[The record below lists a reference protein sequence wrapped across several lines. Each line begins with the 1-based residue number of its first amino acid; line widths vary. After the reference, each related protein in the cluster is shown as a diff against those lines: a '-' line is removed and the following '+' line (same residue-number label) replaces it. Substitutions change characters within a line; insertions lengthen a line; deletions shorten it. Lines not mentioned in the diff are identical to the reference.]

1 MKKESGVD
9 KNIYTKYAFEDHIWA
24 TNSNNQLIAD
34 LRELTEYISK
44 IDGEYF
50 IYNPDTL
57 GWSRFKDQDAKK
69 HAFNIFLNYTLPNGS
84 VVTQELIETYFS
96 GIVHYLDSA
105 TGLVKKN
112 DSMGIIGSCPQ
123 VDAIMSI
130 PIGPKFIAYSGKRY
144 LNEWRD
150 NSLAG
155 NELHLPYG
163 KLMLRL
169 VYRSLCN
176 GDLLNE
182 DSKIEAD
189 MIWEQVKA
197 DTYTN
202 DDFKFVM
209 KWLAAL
215 VQRPGINLLTN
226 LWFVGE
232 LQGNGKGTLISLMKL
247 IMGNSAVGGLSSS
260 DIMKGW
266 NDHLVGKQLIE
277 VNEFDDEGQK
287 FDWDRWV
294 KSHCNEPTLLIN
306 KRNTTPFAII
316 NTANYIFTTNN
327 ECPIKIGPSDRRNQ
341 FIKTTEDPN
350 WVRFASAIKRQT
362 IDRPIQM
369 AEGFAYIL
377 ETVKLDLDYS
387 NYSFI
392 NKIKK
397 SILESVN
404 NPVSV
409 WLDSDDTLERNN
421 NHSYK
426 ATVLYEQYSRWHD
439 DHGGSDRKLSLTAWG
454 KMMSKNKYVRKTIER
469 NYAYYTIQN
478 PDAVDLQAWEDV
490 YQDIAKVLVV
500 DDKNLKQLLTT
511 TNTDLTLDSK
521 DLPNPTRLEK
531 IRAKILQDQQND
543 DFMDDIC

>member
-9 KNIYTKYAFEDHIWA
+9 KNIYTKYAFEDHIWM
-24 TNSNNQLIAD
+24 TNSNNTLIAD

-50 IYNPDTL
+50 IYNPDTF
-57 GWSRFKDQDAKK
+57 GWSSFKDQDAKK
-69 HAFNIFLNYTLPNGS
+69 HAFNIFLNYRLQNGS

-96 GIVHYLDSA
+96 GIVHYVDA
-105 TGLVKKN
+105 AGLIKKN

-123 VDAIMSI
+123 VDARMSI
-130 PIGPKFIAYSGKRY
+130 PIGPKFVSYSGKRY

-150 NSLAG
+150 NSLSG
-155 NELHLPYG
+155 NVEHLAYG
-163 KLMLRL
+163 KLMARL

-176 GDLLNE
+176 GEVLNDNSRE
-182 DSKIEAD
+182 EAEI
-189 MIWEQVKA
+189 IWQQILTDA
-197 DTYTN
+197 YTN

-215 VQRPGINLLTN
+215 IQRPGINLLTN

-232 LQGNGKGTLISLMKL
+232 LQGNGKGTLLSLMKL
-247 IMGNSAVGGLSSS
+247 IMGNNAVGGLSSS

-341 FIKTTEDPN
+341 FIKTTEDAN

-362 IDRPIQM
+362 IDTPIQM
-369 AEGFAYIL
+369 AEGFAYVL
-377 ETVKLDLDYS
+377 ERVKLDINYS

-404 NPVSV
+404 NPVSI

-439 DHGGSDRKLSLTAWG
+439 DHGGSDKKLSLTGWG
-454 KMMSKNKYVRKTIER
+454 KLMTKNKYVRKSVER
-469 NYAYYTIQN
+469 NYTYYVIQN
-478 PDAVDLQAWEDV
+478 PDVVDLQDWEEV
-490 YQDIAKVLVV
+490 YRDLAKVLGV
-500 DDKNLKQLLTT
+500 DRPQVLTT
-511 TNTDLTLDSK
+511 TNTDLEIEVK
-521 DLPNPTRLEK
+521 DLPKTTQLEK
-531 IRAKILQDQQND
+531 IRAKILQDQQNSG
-543 DFMDDIC
+543 FMDDFC